1 MKFTFNQ
8 NYANQINIFNQIGLI
23 ALLIYGEKATVERDI
38 VRGKQGVVIASLS
51 DLDRQTILKLKNLQQ
66 IKKEAIEQQRF
77 DDAKQIKED
86 IDSLQNNLK
95 AIIILEKEKKE
106 AIKREDFDQAK
117 EIVER
122 MKRLRGP
129 MVFSKGNALLGNEIE
144 RGLEMSPKRKLPNS
158 SLA

>member
-144 RGLEMSPKRKLPNS
+144 IGLEMSPKRKLPNS